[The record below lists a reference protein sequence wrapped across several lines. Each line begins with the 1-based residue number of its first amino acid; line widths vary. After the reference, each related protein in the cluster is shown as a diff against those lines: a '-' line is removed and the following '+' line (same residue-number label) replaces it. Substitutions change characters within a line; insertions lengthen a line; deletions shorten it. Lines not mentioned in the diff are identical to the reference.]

1 MSPRVGVTLSGRYRL
16 QRLIATGGMGQVW
29 EGVDSR
35 LGRRVAI
42 KVLKAEYSEDSEF
55 VERFR
60 AEARTVAMLNH
71 PGIAGVY
78 DYGETDMDGE
88 GRTAYLVMELV
99 NGEPLNSVLKRTG
112 RLSLRHALD
121 MLEQTGRALQV
132 AHTAGL
138 VHRDVKPG
146 NILITPT
153 GQVKLTDF
161 GIAKAVDAA
170 PVTQTGMVMGTAQYI
185 APEQALGHD
194 ATAASDVYALG
205 VVGYESVSG
214 KRPFTGDGALTVA
227 MKHIK
232 ETPPPLPA
240 DLPPNV
246 RELIEITL
254 VKNPGMRYRS
264 GGAFADAVAAV
275 RSGRRPPRPNQA
287 PSIGRASPAAVPSA
301 AQARAAADMTGRAPA
316 TAARAARPM
325 TGTHRTPPPR
335 RTFSSGQR
343 ALLWAAGVLGA
354 LAIVIAILIVL
365 NAQDRKDQQAPPP
378 TITNTITET
387 TPFESPAALPQR
399 TPGTGGDDHG
409 RRIGVTPSD
418 ALSSPATVQVASA
431 RSQRAAPATAPEQTW
446 PRIST

>member
-1 MSPRVGVTLSGRYRL
+1 
-16 QRLIATGGMGQVW
+16 
-29 EGVDSR
+29 
-35 LGRRVAI
+35 
-42 KVLKAEYSEDSEF
+42 
-55 VERFR
+55 
-60 AEARTVAMLNH
+60 
-71 PGIAGVY
+71 
-78 DYGETDMDGE
+78 
-88 GRTAYLVMELV
+88 
-99 NGEPLNSVLKRTG
+99 
-112 RLSLRHALD
+112 D

-194 ATAASDVYALG
+194 ATAASDVYSLG

-287 PSIGRASPAAVPSA
+287 PSIGRATPAAVPSA
-301 AQARAAADMTGRAPA
+301 AQARAAADLTGRAPA
-316 TAARAARPM
+316 TATRARPA

-365 NAQDRKDQQAPPP
+365 NAQDRKDQQTPPP
-378 TITNTITET
+378 TITNTITQT
-387 TPFESPAALPQR
+387 TPFESPTALPGW
-399 TPGTGGDDHG
+399 TVPGGVGHGGQEF
-409 RRIGVTPSD
+409 GVPRHD
-418 ALSSPATVQVASA
+418 ALASPATVQVM
-431 RSQRAAPATAPEQTW
+431 PLAPEQTH
-446 PRIST
+446 R

>member
-1 MSPRVGVTLSGRYRL
+1 
-16 QRLIATGGMGQVW
+16 MGQVW
-29 EGVDSR
+29 EGIDSR
-35 LGRRVAI
+35 LGRRVAV
-42 KVLKAEYSEDSEF
+42 KVLKAEYSEDAEF

-71 PGIAGVY
+71 PGIASVY

-232 ETPPPLPA
+232 ETP
-240 DLPPNV
+240 
-246 RELIEITL
+246 
-254 VKNPGMRYRS
+254 
-264 GGAFADAVAAV
+264 AAAA
-275 RSGRRPPRPNQA
+275 RR
-287 PSIGRASPAAVPSA
+287 SA
-301 AQARAAADMTGRAPA
+301 AQCARADRDHAGQEPGHAIPLRRPVRRRGRRGALGPAATAAEPGADDRPGDARGRAVGGPGPRRRRSDRPAPA
-316 TAARAARPM
+316 TAARPRPATGSHRPPPPPPAARS
-325 TGTHRTPPPR
+325 R
-335 RTFSSGQR
+335 R
-343 ALLWAAGVLGA
+343 
-354 LAIVIAILIVL
+354 
-365 NAQDRKDQQAPPP
+365 
-378 TITNTITET
+378 
-387 TPFESPAALPQR
+387 
-399 TPGTGGDDHG
+399 
-409 RRIGVTPSD
+409 
-418 ALSSPATVQVASA
+418 ASA
-431 RSQRAAPATAPEQTW
+431 RCCGRPECSARW
-446 PRIST
+446 RSSSRS